1 MGKFPETANVNYR
14 LSFADRGKQTS
25 VFRSD
30 FRIYILY
37 PELAAYNYIDICI
50 YLYICI
56 YFFLSVYLYPVVCKV
71 TAIPLQS

>member
-1 MGKFPETANVNYR
+1 MGKFAETANVNYR

-30 FRIYILY
+30 LRIYILY
-37 PELAAYNYIDICI
+37 PEMAAYIQIHVYI
-50 YLYICI
+50 YISVYI
-56 YFFLSVYLYPVVCKV
+56 FSISVYLYSVVCKV